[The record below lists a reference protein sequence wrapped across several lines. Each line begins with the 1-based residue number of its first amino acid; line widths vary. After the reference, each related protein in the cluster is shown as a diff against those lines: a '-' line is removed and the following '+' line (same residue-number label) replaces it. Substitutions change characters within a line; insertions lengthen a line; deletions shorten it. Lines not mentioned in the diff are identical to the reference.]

1 MRTNFAPRFGTIVVA
16 AIITLV
22 GVLGTFTHVI
32 PKIGDYSSVTI
43 GMACYVIATLLL
55 LAGSFFR
62 RL

>member
-22 GVLGTFTHVI
+22 GVLGTFAHVVPTI
-32 PKIGDYSSVTI
+32 AGYDGVTI
-43 GMACYVIATLLL
+43 GMWCYILATLLL
-55 LAGSFFR
+55 LAGVFFR

>member
-1 MRTNFAPRFGTIVVA
+1 MRTNFAPRLGTIVVA

-32 PKIGDYSSVTI
+32 PKIAGYDSVII
-43 GMACYVIATLLL
+43 GMWCYIIATVLL
-55 LAGSFFR
+55 LAGVFFR

>member
-16 AIITLV
+16 AIITIV

-32 PKIGDYSSVTI
+32 PRIGAYDSVTI
-43 GMACYVIATLLL
+43 GMWCYILATLLL
-55 LAGSFFR
+55 LAGVFFR